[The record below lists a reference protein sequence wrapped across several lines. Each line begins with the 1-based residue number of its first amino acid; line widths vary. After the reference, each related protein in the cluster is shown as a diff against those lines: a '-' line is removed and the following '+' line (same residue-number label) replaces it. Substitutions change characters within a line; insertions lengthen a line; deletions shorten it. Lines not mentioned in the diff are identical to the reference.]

1 GRRLCGFP
9 LCFFPVAAAGKNVFA
24 RHSLH
29 IFEGQRNVATPAHAA
44 RLFDS
49 AYLSNC
55 GSTLSDDHVAVHYDV
70 SEYLHLNVV
79 TNMGRLTGNLVHS
92 STSNRSVRRNLEKSC
107 GTARLVF
114 RERERNQ
121 HQSRNDDE
129 NALHTLSFRPGWN

>member
-1 GRRLCGFP
+1 LFPRTLPSFPTRRSSDLSEHRSTYDDFGRRLCGFP
-9 LCFFPVAAAGKNVFA
+9 LCFFPVAAAGENVFA

-55 GSTLSDDHVAVHYDV
+55 GSALSDDHVAVHYDV

-79 TNMGRLTGNLVHS
+79 TNMGRLTGDLVHS
-92 STSNRSVRRNLEKSC
+92 SNPHR
-107 GTARLVF
+107 
-114 RERERNQ
+114 
-121 HQSRNDDE
+121 
-129 NALHTLSFRPGWN
+129 